1 MPVVDPELAFHLV
14 PLFSFKVLKSIFP
27 KRWNINQ
34 ELHEDV
40 AISWS
45 KLKNDELFKYLVES
59 RFEISREKHIVCY
72 YIIILATRQ
81 AEFIRILPIYSVNV
95 GLSQTRPNSRIIFLR
110 SDERIRVDS

>member
-1 MPVVDPELAFHLV
+1 MLVVDPERAFHLV
-14 PLFSFKVLKSIFP
+14 PLFSFKGLKSIFP

-34 ELHEDV
+34 ELHGDV

-59 RFEISREKHIVCY
+59 GFEISRGKHIVCY